1 MAETTDAQVIKFANE
16 RIRTTASKLR
26 DVYWESKRVLEEY
39 NNTGINAKVTAAG
52 STQVLSD
59 GSQIDGRSR
68 ITGDDLFN
76 FVTALQQFVL
86 YVENGTVTK
95 ADRTGVIT
103 KPSV

>member
-16 RIRTTASKLR
+16 RIRTTANKLR
-26 DVYWESKRVLEEY
+26 DVYWEAKKVLDEY
-39 NNTGINAKVTAAG
+39 NNTGINAKVVAAG
-52 STQVLSD
+52 QAQLLAD
-59 GSQIDGRSR
+59 GSVSDGRSR

-86 YVENGTVTK
+86 YVENGAVTR